1 MGLQQSEV
9 YEKGRSIMK
18 IHGFNKTTLLD
29 YPEHLAATIFT
40 GGCNFRC
47 PFCHN
52 GGLVLDPDSQPA
64 IPEEEVLKFL
74 QKRRGIL
81 QGVCITGGE
90 PTLQPDL
97 EDFIRQVK
105 EMGYL
110 VKLDTNGSRPEV
122 LKSLLEKGLLD
133 YVAMDIKAGGRVSDE
148 IAGMCTTA
156 AKTPAA
162 VHVHV
167 SLLEKIRASVE
178 LLKNGTVPYEFR
190 TTVVKG
196 IHTLEEFDAIGQWLA
211 GCRAYYLQAYRENEN
226 ILAYCEG
233 AGAWGDAA
241 MQEDIA
247 VASPLPLRLS
257 NFTKEE
263 MEEFADMARK
273 YIDKVELRGVE

>member
-40 GGCNFRC
+40 GGCNLRC

-52 GGLVLDPDSQPA
+52 GGLVLDPDSQPM

-97 EDFIRQVK
+97 EDFICKIK
-105 EMGYL
+105 ELGYL

-133 YVAMDIKAGGRVSDE
+133 YVAMDIKASE
-148 IAGMCTTA
+148 ENYAYAAGV
-156 AKTPAA
+156 KTMEASA
-162 VHVHV
+162 
-167 SLLEKIRASVE
+167 SLLDKIRASVE
-178 LLKNGTVPYEFR
+178 LLKNSPISYEFR

-196 IHTLEEFDAIGQWLA
+196 IHTAEEFEAIGRWLA

-226 ILAYCEG
+226 ILAYCE
-233 AGAWGDAA
+233 
-241 MQEDIA
+241 Q
-247 VASPLPLRLS
+247 PLSLQLS
-257 NFTKEE
+257 DFPKEE
-263 MEEFADMARK
+263 MECFAEMARK